1 MKKCIKIL
9 ILIIVLTLI
18 VLCIL
23 FCRKFNKVN
32 KIIEKMEE
40 NSKIDNYYFKN
51 DDLNKKRNNNIVII
65 EQRFYF
71 NILYYYD
78 FNIKKCY
85 IIDEDNKIYYELD
98 ITESDKEILDFPL
111 YYKLTTDYSLK
122 SKIKSVFEWKIT
134 DLNKNLYEIVTKNN
148 NKIIFDKTTGYILE
162 IDNMSLENKYYKSSN
177 VLKINT
183 VKDDEMNLPD
193 LTEYTREN

>member
-9 ILIIVLTLI
+9 IVIIVLTLI

-32 KIIEKMEE
+32 KIIELMEE
-40 NSKIDNYYFKN
+40 NSKIDNYLFMNN
-51 DDLNKKRNNNIVII
+51 DLIKKRNNNIVII

-71 NILYYYD
+71 DILYYYD
-78 FNIKKCY
+78 FNIGKCY

-98 ITESDKEILDFPL
+98 ITEADKEILDFPL

-134 DLNKNLYEIVTKNN
+134 DLTDKLYEIVTKNN
-148 NKIIFDKTTGYILE
+148 NKVIFDKTSGYILE
-162 IDNMSLENKYYKSSN
+162 INNMSLENEYYKSSN
-177 VLKINT
+177 YLKVNK
-183 VKDDEMNLPD
+183 VDDNETKLPD
-193 LTEYTREN
+193 LTEYTKEN